1 MTDLEHAVES
11 NRRAWD
17 ASADSHLRGS
27 GWQEL
32 SLAVQE
38 TGFSCLDETL
48 AGVLR
53 NLDLAG
59 KAAVQV
65 GCNNGREVLSLYA
78 FGVARAVGIDQSAAF
93 LAQARQLAERSP
105 HQPRFVEANAYEL
118 PVELNGQFDLLLI
131 TIGVLNWMPDIA
143 RFFASVSGLLKPGGQ
158 LAIYE
163 THPFLEMLEPES
175 ERPFEL
181 RNDYFTDTPH
191 VSREAIVYEGSGSD
205 TGIAS
210 YWYVHPLGDILGGL
224 LGAGLRLSHFKE
236 YPHSNREE
244 LYDLYEDGPLA
255 IPMCY
260 AGRGQGMTCVEAGRG
275 APLRVVV
282 VGTSGAG
289 KSTFSAALA
298 ARLGCT
304 HVELDRLYWGP
315 GWQAVPHERFEHAV
329 ERATTAPRW
338 VADGNYSAVRELLW
352 GRATHVVWLNF
363 GRWTV
368 FSRVLRRTL
377 ARGLLRTRLSHGNR
391 ESLRMA
397 FCSRDSIL
405 LWSWTTF
412 AGNRRKYTGLRE
424 DPRFA
429 HLRWVEVGEPGRVGR

>member
-163 THPFLEMLEPES
+163 ISWRCSNPRSDRSNCAT
-175 ERPFEL
+175 
-181 RNDYFTDTPH
+181 FTATYP
-191 VSREAIVYEGSGSD
+191 EAIVYEGSGSD

-260 AGRGQGMTCVEAGRG
+260 TLV
-275 APLRVVV
+275 
-282 VGTSGAG
+282 
-289 KSTFSAALA
+289 
-298 ARLGCT
+298 
-304 HVELDRLYWGP
+304 
-315 GWQAVPHERFEHAV
+315 AVKA
-329 ERATTAPRW
+329 
-338 VADGNYSAVRELLW
+338 
-352 GRATHVVWLNF
+352 
-363 GRWTV
+363 
-368 FSRVLRRTL
+368 
-377 ARGLLRTRLSHGNR
+377 
-391 ESLRMA
+391 
-397 FCSRDSIL
+397 
-405 LWSWTTF
+405 
-412 AGNRRKYTGLRE
+412 
-424 DPRFA
+424 
-429 HLRWVEVGEPGRVGR
+429 

>member
-118 PVELNGQFDLLLI
+118 PAELNGQFDLLLI

-175 ERPFEL
+175 EQPFEL
-181 RNDYFTDTPH
+181 ATTTSPTRPT
-191 VSREAIVYEGSGSD
+191 
-205 TGIAS
+205 
-210 YWYVHPLGDILGGL
+210 
-224 LGAGLRLSHFKE
+224 
-236 YPHSNREE
+236 YPGRPSSTKAAA
-244 LYDLYEDGPLA
+244 A
-255 IPMCY
+255 IP
-260 AGRGQGMTCVEAGRG
+260 ASPAT
-275 APLRVVV
+275 
-282 VGTSGAG
+282 GTSTRSATSSAG
-289 KSTFSAALA
+289 CSAPACA
-298 ARLGCT
+298 
-304 HVELDRLYWGP
+304 
-315 GWQAVPHERFEHAV
+315 
-329 ERATTAPRW
+329 
-338 VADGNYSAVRELLW
+338 
-352 GRATHVVWLNF
+352 
-363 GRWTV
+363 
-368 FSRVLRRTL
+368 
-377 ARGLLRTRLSHGNR
+377 
-391 ESLRMA
+391 
-397 FCSRDSIL
+397 
-405 LWSWTTF
+405 
-412 AGNRRKYTGLRE
+412 
-424 DPRFA
+424 
-429 HLRWVEVGEPGRVGR
+429 

>member
-118 PVELNGQFDLLLI
+118 PAELNGQFDLLLI

-143 RFFASVSGLLKPGGQ
+143 RFFASVGGLLKPGGQ

-260 AGRGQGMTCVEAGRG
+260 TLV
-275 APLRVVV
+275 
-282 VGTSGAG
+282 
-289 KSTFSAALA
+289 
-298 ARLGCT
+298 
-304 HVELDRLYWGP
+304 
-315 GWQAVPHERFEHAV
+315 AVKA
-329 ERATTAPRW
+329 
-338 VADGNYSAVRELLW
+338 
-352 GRATHVVWLNF
+352 
-363 GRWTV
+363 
-368 FSRVLRRTL
+368 
-377 ARGLLRTRLSHGNR
+377 
-391 ESLRMA
+391 
-397 FCSRDSIL
+397 
-405 LWSWTTF
+405 
-412 AGNRRKYTGLRE
+412 
-424 DPRFA
+424 
-429 HLRWVEVGEPGRVGR
+429 

>member
-191 VSREAIVYEGSGSD
+191 VSREAIV
-205 TGIAS
+205 
-210 YWYVHPLGDILGGL
+210 
-224 LGAGLRLSHFKE
+224 
-236 YPHSNREE
+236 
-244 LYDLYEDGPLA
+244 
-255 IPMCY
+255 
-260 AGRGQGMTCVEAGRG
+260 
-275 APLRVVV
+275 
-282 VGTSGAG
+282 
-289 KSTFSAALA
+289 
-298 ARLGCT
+298 
-304 HVELDRLYWGP
+304 
-315 GWQAVPHERFEHAV
+315 
-329 ERATTAPRW
+329 
-338 VADGNYSAVRELLW
+338 
-352 GRATHVVWLNF
+352 
-363 GRWTV
+363 
-368 FSRVLRRTL
+368 
-377 ARGLLRTRLSHGNR
+377 
-391 ESLRMA
+391 
-397 FCSRDSIL
+397 
-405 LWSWTTF
+405 
-412 AGNRRKYTGLRE
+412 
-424 DPRFA
+424 
-429 HLRWVEVGEPGRVGR
+429 